1 MSLVITYCNIL
12 LQGIVI
18 LLLLLLG
25 LLIFRD
31 ANLCE

>member
-18 LLLLLLG
+18 LLLLLG